1 MSDIIKNPAKTL
13 AIEMFAT
20 QPSMNIEEVAKRC
33 NVPKETIYEWRRND
47 NFMELIYKRYMVK
60 FGGDLPLVLEAALR
74 EAKAGNV
81 QAMRLVLEHSGKLV
95 KNVNV
100 TIDSPFE
107 KFLKKIDNIE
117 DAEILDDDEVNDLA
131 NEALSYI
138 PEKEDE
144 EELPPRNEDSQ
155 RKRLF
160 TEKKS
165 LETSIREEK
174 KRVEYNK
181 KQKEWYN
188 WKKRAKAVGVE
199 PLKAKRPTKG
209 QRVAWEKEIIA
220 AEELKDK

>member
-1 MSDIIKNPAKTL
+1 MSNIIKNPAKTL

-20 QPSMNIEEVAKRC
+20 QPSMNIEEVATRC

-47 NFMELIYKRYMVK
+47 NFMELIYNRYMVK

-117 DAEILDDDEVNDLA
+117 DAEILDDEEVNELA
-131 NEALSYI
+131 NETLSYI
-138 PEKEDE
+138 PKKEDE

-155 RKRLF
+155 RKRVF

-165 LETSIREEK
+165 LETSIIEDN
-174 KRVEYNK
+174 KRIEYNK
-181 KQKEWYN
+181 KQKEWYA

-199 PLKAKRPTKG
+199 PLNAKRPTKG
-209 QRVAWEKEIIA
+209 QRVAWEKLITD
-220 AEELKDK
+220 AEKSNH

>member
-1 MSDIIKNPAKTL
+1 MSNIIKNPAKSL

-20 QPSMNIEEVAKRC
+20 QPSMNIEEVALRC
-33 NVPKETIYEWRRND
+33 SVPKETIYEWRRND

-107 KFLKKIDNIE
+107 KFLKKIDHIE
-117 DAEILDDDEVNDLA
+117 DAEILDDEEVNDLA
-131 NEALSYI
+131 NECISYL
-138 PEKEDE
+138 PEE

-155 RKRLF
+155 RKRVF
-160 TEKKS
+160 SEKKS
-165 LETSIREEK
+165 LETSIKEDK
-174 KRVEYNK
+174 KRIEYNK
-181 KQKEWYN
+181 QQKEWYS
-188 WKKRAKAVGVE
+188 WKKRAKAIGVE

-209 QRVAWEKEIIA
+209 QRVAWEQAIIK
-220 AEELKDK
+220 AEESNR